1 MIVLDRTRLTVTL
14 AFVRKSTLWKRA
26 FLYWLPGALN
36 ILRFFLRVVKLEKN
50 VTIQTW
56 GQRAIMQISCLTE

>member
-36 ILRFFLRVVKLEKN
+36 ILRLFLRVVK
-50 VTIQTW
+50 TW
-56 GQRAIMQISCLTE
+56 GWVRSLPDLLWVEVA